1 MSIRIKVDSE
11 VEGIESIVPFAKS
24 LVKKAKICV
33 FISKILQ
40 ILKNNLC
47 MICKIIKLV
56 VQSLTIAI
64 VFELIYYTNGH
75 F

>member
-1 MSIRIKVDSE
+1 MPSLMSIRVKVDSE

-40 ILKNNLC
+40 ILK
-47 MICKIIKLV
+47 KK
-56 VQSLTIAI
+56 SLNDMRNYEDRSTYAS
-64 VFELIYYTNGH
+64 
-75 F
+75 